1 MICKQRPC
9 LQIVIFAFLG
19 ESSAQIK
26 SLFEGMMYTPH
37 QPYRVPYEVDNQAS
51 HQN

>member
-26 SLFEGMMYTPH
+26 SLFEVMMNTPH
-37 QPYRVPYEVDNQAS
+37 QPYRVPNAVDNQAS